1 MRFILYSEV
10 FVLKIVFNGKHL
22 NWTGGTVTELRR
34 LYGAGQEIAIINGF
48 AADEDTAL
56 NEGDEVY
63 LIPKDRLP
71 PKAALEAMMC
81 SRHTP
86 RVHEKVHAGRVAICG
101 LGGLG
106 SNAAVYLARTGVG
119 HLHLID
125 FDTVDASNL
134 NRQSYMVCDLGQ
146 RKTDALAR
154 QLQDINPFIDVQTS
168 FVRLTEEN
176 IPEILKDEQ
185 IICEAF
191 DNPDAKT
198 MLVHTVLEKMPDTY
212 IVSASGMAG
221 YGDSNR
227 IQTKKITDHFY
238 ICGDQTKNACPGRG
252 LMAPRVAI
260 CAAHEANLIVE
271 LLVDVL
277 N

>member
-1 MRFILYSEV
+1 MKIRLNGQPFDCQEKSLGDLKKAQSTGKEITIL
-10 FVLKIVFNGKHL
+10 
-22 NWTGGTVTELRR
+22 
-34 LYGAGQEIAIINGF
+34 NGF
-48 AADEDTAL
+48 ATTEDL
-56 NEGDEVY
+56 PLKDGDEVY
-63 LIPKDRLP
+63 FIPKDRLP
-71 PKAALEAMMC
+71 PKEALEAMMC

-86 RVHEKVHAGRVAICG
+86 RVHEKVHNGHVAVCG

-119 HLHLID
+119 HLHLLD

-134 NRQSYMVCDLGQ
+134 NRQSYSVGDLGK
-146 RKTDALAR
+146 RKTDALAAEIH
-154 QLQDINPFIDVQTS
+154 DINPFIDVRTD
-168 FVRLTEEN
+168 FVRLTEDN
-176 IPEILKDEQ
+176 VPELLKEDD

-198 MLVHTVLEKMPDTY
+198 MLVHTVLEQCPEKY

-221 YGDSNR
+221 YGASND

-238 ICGDQTKNACPGRG
+238 ICGDQTRNAQPGRG

-260 CAAHEANLIVE
+260 CAAHEANLIIS

-277 N
+277 

>member
-1 MRFILYSEV
+1 MQL
-10 FVLKIVFNGKHL
+10 LLNGKKMNCPCDYL
-22 NWTGGTVTELRR
+22 EDLKAA
-34 LYGAGQEIAIINGF
+34 YGSGQEITIVNGF
-48 AADEDTAL
+48 ATTENLAL
-56 NEGDEVY
+56 KEGDEIY
-63 LIPKDRLP
+63 FIPKDRLP
-71 PKAALEAMMC
+71 PKEALEGMMC

-86 RVHEKVHAGRVAICG
+86 KVHQKVSAGRVAICG

-134 NRQSYMVCDLGQ
+134 NRQSYMVRDLGQ

-154 QLQDINPFIDVQTS
+154 QIADINPFIDVRTD
-168 FVRLTEEN
+168 FVRLTEDN
-176 IPEILKDEQ
+176 VPTILKDDQ
-185 IICEAF
+185 VICEAF

-198 MLVHTVLEKMPDTY
+198 MLVHTVLEQCPDKY

-221 YGDSNR
+221 YGDSNA
-227 IQTKKITDHFY
+227 IETKQITSHFY
-238 ICGDQTKNACPGRG
+238 ICGDQTRNAKPGRG

-260 CAAHEANLIVE
+260 CAGHEANLILK

-277 N
+277 

>member
-1 MRFILYSEV
+1 MQL
-10 FVLKIVFNGKHL
+10 LLNGKKMTCPCDYL
-22 NWTGGTVTELRR
+22 EDLKAA
-34 LYGAGQEIAIINGF
+34 YGSGQEITIVNGF
-48 AADEDTAL
+48 ATTENLAL
-56 NEGDEVY
+56 KEGDEIY
-63 LIPKDRLP
+63 FIPKDRLP
-71 PKAALEAMMC
+71 PKEALEGMMC
-81 SRHTP
+81 SSHTP
-86 RVHEKVHAGRVAICG
+86 KVHQKVSAGRVAICG

-134 NRQSYMVCDLGQ
+134 NRQSYMVRDLGQ

-154 QLQDINPFIDVQTS
+154 QIADINPFIDVRTD
-168 FVRLTEEN
+168 FVRLTEDN
-176 IPEILKDEQ
+176 VPTILKDDQ
-185 IICEAF
+185 VICEAF

-198 MLVHTVLEKMPDTY
+198 MLVHTVLEQCPNKY

-221 YGDSNR
+221 YGDSNA
-227 IQTKKITDHFY
+227 IETKQITSHFY
-238 ICGDQTKNACPGRG
+238 ICGDQTRNAKPGRG

-260 CAAHEANLIVE
+260 CAGHEANLILK

-277 N
+277 